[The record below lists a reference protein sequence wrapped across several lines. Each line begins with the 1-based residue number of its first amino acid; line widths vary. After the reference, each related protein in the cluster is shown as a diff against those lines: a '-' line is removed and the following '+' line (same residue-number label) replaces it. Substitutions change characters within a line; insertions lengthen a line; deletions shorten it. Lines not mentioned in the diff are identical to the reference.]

1 MKLVEVLKVPVRYKG
16 VTHPKGA
23 QFEMAEGHL
32 NENLVKVIG
41 DVADKQS
48 NTLDNPFE
56 GMSIDELKVYAE
68 QNNID
73 IGNASSVNG
82 IIKKIEEAQKTE

>member
-1 MKLVEVLKVPVRYKG
+1 MKLVEVIKVPVRYKG

-23 QFEMAEGHL
+23 NFEMEEGHV
-32 NENLVKVIG
+32 NENLVRVIG

-48 NTLDNPFE
+48 NTQDNPFE

-82 IIKKIEEAQKTE
+82 IIKKIEEAQKAE